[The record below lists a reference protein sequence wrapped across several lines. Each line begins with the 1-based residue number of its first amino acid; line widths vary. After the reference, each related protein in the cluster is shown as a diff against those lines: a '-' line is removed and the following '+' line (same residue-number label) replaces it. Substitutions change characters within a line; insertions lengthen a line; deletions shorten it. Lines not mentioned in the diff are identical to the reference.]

1 MGVSV
6 QYSLACPVV
15 YFHCTRESWFSLNLF
30 QNAYFRQSKWKKIT
44 LHVLRDSYESHVFK
58 VHFFANFFQ
67 FFKTFDLMCRHAFHN
82 SGMSSQ
88 RVCRRPVSMPFKR
101 DESRW
106 IIFSRK
112 DFFWREGDFL
122 ATTTTCIIESVSC
135 WYVYEIIRIICIPRV
150 MARAKRDHSYG
161 SVIKKNIF
169 ASIRSQL

>member
-1 MGVSV
+1 
-6 QYSLACPVV
+6 
-15 YFHCTRESWFSLNLF
+15 
-30 QNAYFRQSKWKKIT
+30 
-44 LHVLRDSYESHVFK
+44 
-58 VHFFANFFQ
+58 
-67 FFKTFDLMCRHAFHN
+67 
-82 SGMSSQ
+82 MSSCLFALHK
-88 RVCRRPVSMPFKR
+88 RVLVLVESLSKCLFSPVQMKKNYFTCITWFLWVPCFQGTIFLRFFFNFLKHSTWCVAMLSIIPGWVHSEFVGAQSRCHFK
-101 DESRW
+101 ETKSRW

-169 ASIRSQL
+169 AGIRSQL

>member
-1 MGVSV
+1 M
-6 QYSLACPVV
+6 YP
-15 YFHCTRESWFSLNLF
+15 FNTR
-30 QNAYFRQSKWKKIT
+30 
-44 LHVLRDSYESHVFK
+44 SHVQLFICTAQESRGSRWISFK
-58 VHFFANFFQ
+58 MLIFASPNEKKLLFMYYVILMSATFSRYIFLRTFFNFLKHSTWCVAMLSIIPGWVHSEFVGAQ
-67 FFKTFDLMCRHAFHN
+67 SRCHLKET
-82 SGMSSQ
+82 
-88 RVCRRPVSMPFKR
+88 K
-101 DESRW
+101 SRW

>member
-6 QYSLACPVV
+6 QYSLACSVV
-15 YFHCTRESWFSLNLF
+15 YLHCTRESWFSLNLF
-30 QNAYFRQSKWKKIT
+30 QNVYFRQSKWKKIT
-44 LHVLRDSYESHVFK
+44 LHVLRDSYECHVFK
-58 VHFFANFFQ
+58 VHFFANFFNFLKHSTWCVAMLSIIPGWVHSEFVGAQ
-67 FFKTFDLMCRHAFHN
+67 SRCHLKET
-82 SGMSSQ
+82 
-88 RVCRRPVSMPFKR
+88 K
-101 DESRW
+101 SRW

>member
-1 MGVSV
+1 MFSCLFALHKRVVVLVESLSKCLFSPV
-6 QYSLACPVV
+6 QMKKN
-15 YFHCTRESWFSLNLF
+15 YFTCITWFLWVPRFQGTFFCELF
-30 QNAYFRQSKWKKIT
+30 SIFLKHSTWCVAMLSIIPGWVHSEFLGAQSRCHLKET
-44 LHVLRDSYESHVFK
+44 
-58 VHFFANFFQ
+58 
-67 FFKTFDLMCRHAFHN
+67 
-82 SGMSSQ
+82 
-88 RVCRRPVSMPFKR
+88 KR
-101 DESRW
+101 RW
-106 IIFSRK
+106 IIFLRK

>member
-15 YFHCTRESWFSLNLF
+15 YLHCTRESWFSLNLF
-30 QNAYFRQSKWKKIT
+30 QNAYSRQSKWKKIIYMYYVILMSAT
-44 LHVLRDSYESHVFK
+44 FSRYIFLRFFFNFLKHSTWCVAMLSIIPGW
-58 VHFFANFFQ
+58 VHSEFVGAQ
-67 FFKTFDLMCRHAFHN
+67 SRCHLKET
-82 SGMSSQ
+82 
-88 RVCRRPVSMPFKR
+88 K
-101 DESRW
+101 SRW
-106 IIFSRK
+106 IIFLRK

-161 SVIKKNIF
+161 SVIKRNIY